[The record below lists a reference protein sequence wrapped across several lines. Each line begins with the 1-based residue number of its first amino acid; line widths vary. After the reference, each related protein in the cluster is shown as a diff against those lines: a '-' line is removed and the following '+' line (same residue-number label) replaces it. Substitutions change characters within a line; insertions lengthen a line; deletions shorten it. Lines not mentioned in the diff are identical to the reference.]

1 MKKFLLASLAT
12 AALFVQPAL
21 AQNATTVPVGAMTI
35 DFPATGASPATT
47 LKYFSLPLHNDAA
60 FTGKPTAVTADTI
73 TFTDVNWTTTPSQ
86 FGANPSTHIVR
97 ILTGQQ
103 AGRILKVISNTTN
116 SLTVSILDG
125 TLQSTALDYS
135 GFAVTTSDLIEI
147 VPADTLAGIFGDG
160 TAENPLMTGWVGT
173 TSAFT
178 SDTISLFERKTG
190 LSITYYFHIPQGQ
203 TAAQGTWRKTGTAT
217 SANLTPVYSDD
228 AILVV
233 RRTNRP
239 ATSLV
244 LTGRVPTVSP
254 LIKAFPSRS
263 YLTTLG
269 VPVDV
274 SLNSLTISGAWTRNS
289 SLFTSDTIAV
299 YNPNM
304 RVFVPYF
311 QRTDNSWRSSASS
324 TAPNVSSFVI
334 PAGSTVN
341 ILERTSNQVGASSF
355 NKFPLPYNL

>member
-12 AALFVQPAL
+12 AALFAQPAL

-73 TFTDVNWTTTPSQ
+73 TFTGVNWTTTPSQ

-160 TAENPLMTGWVGT
+160 TAENPLMNGWVGT

-178 SDTISLFERKTG
+178 SDTVGMFDRKTG
-190 LSITYYFHIPQGQ
+190 VSLGYFFYIPPGQ
-203 TAAQGTWRKTGTAT
+203 TAAQGQWRRSGSTAN
-217 SANLTPVYSDD
+217 ANNTPIYPDD
-228 AILVV
+228 AVAV
-233 RRTNRP
+233 SRRTNRP
-239 ATSLV
+239 AASLV

-254 LIKAFPSRS
+254 LIKAFPGRS

-274 SLNSLTISGAWTRNS
+274 PLANLTVSGAWTRSNFA
-289 SLFTSDTIAV
+289 FTADTFGV
-299 YNPNM
+299 YDPTR
-304 RVFVPYF
+304 RVFVGYF
-311 QRTDNSWRSSASS
+311 QRLDNSWRSSASS
-324 TAPNVSSFVI
+324 TAPDVSSAII
-334 PAGSTVN
+334 PAGSAVN
-341 ILERTSNQVGASSF
+341 VLERTSNQVGANSF
-355 NKFPLPYNL
+355 NKLPLPYNL